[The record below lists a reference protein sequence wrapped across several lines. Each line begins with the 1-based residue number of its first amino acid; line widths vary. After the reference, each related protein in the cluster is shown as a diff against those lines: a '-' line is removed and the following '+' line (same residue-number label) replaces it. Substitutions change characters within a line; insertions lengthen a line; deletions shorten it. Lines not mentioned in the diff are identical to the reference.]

1 LTIIKQCI
9 IFITTSVLVCNVFI
23 MPETAC
29 PPKEWILPSRNKGS
43 YSIQSVENAL
53 DVLEALCEEDDE
65 VRISR
70 LSEKLKMNKTSV
82 FRLLA
87 TFESRGYVER
97 KKDSGKYRLGLSA
110 YEIGQKLIS
119 RMGLIKHAHPVMERL
134 ARKFD
139 EAVYIA
145 VPRGD
150 EILFLDMVDTSQQV
164 KIVPLIG
171 KRFPQPTTAPGQ
183 VIMANRPM
191 AAPAE
196 ATPEMKSRLNRI
208 NQNGYAC
215 ETGGLGD
222 GICCLAVPLFATDG
236 ELSGCLCL
244 VGPDFRITSEKIEAE
259 LLPNLRETGNIIS
272 SKLGF
277 HSSYITRRIS

>member
-1 LTIIKQCI
+1 
-9 IFITTSVLVCNVFI
+9 
-23 MPETAC
+23 MPARD
-29 PPKEWILPSRNKGS
+29 KDS

-97 KKDSGKYRLGLSA
+97 KKDSGKYKLGLSA

-119 RMGLIKHAHPVMERL
+119 RMGLLKHARPVMERF
-134 ARKFD
+134 ARGCD
-139 EAVYIA
+139 EALYVA
-145 VPRGD
+145 VQRGN
-150 EILFLDMVDTSQQV
+150 EVLFLDMVDTSQQV
-164 KIVPLIG
+164 KIVPLVG
-171 KRFPQPTTAPGQ
+171 KRFPLTTTAPGQ
-183 VIMANRPM
+183 VILANQPLSDEHQPGNNDAQTLSDLGQIRQ
-191 AAPAE
+191 A
-196 ATPEMKSRLNRI
+196 
-208 NQNGYAC
+208 GFAC

-222 GICCLAVPLFATDG
+222 GICCLAVPLFSTEG
-236 ELSGCLCL
+236 ELNGCLCL
-244 VGPDFRITSEKIEAE
+244 VGPDFRLTPEKVEKD
-259 LLPNLRETGNIIS
+259 LLPKLKETGDIIS

-277 HSSYITRRIS
+277 HNPYITRRIS

>member
-1 LTIIKQCI
+1 
-9 IFITTSVLVCNVFI
+9 
-23 MPETAC
+23 M
-29 PPKEWILPSRNKGS
+29 PKERNLPSRDKDS

-53 DVLEALCEEDDE
+53 DVLEALCEEDEE

-119 RMGLIKHAHPVMERL
+119 RMGLLKHAHPVMERF
-134 ARKFD
+134 ARECD
-139 EAVYIA
+139 EAIYIV

-164 KIVPLIG
+164 KIIPLVG
-171 KRFPQPTTAPGQ
+171 KRFPQATSAPGHVIRAHQTTGPSYAVDDPTTD
-183 VIMANRPM
+183 I
-191 AAPAE
+191 
-196 ATPEMKSRLNRI
+196 I
-208 NQNGYAC
+208 NQARQSGFAC
-215 ETGGLGD
+215 ETGGLGE
-222 GICCLAVPLFATDG
+222 GITALAVPLFATGG

-244 VGPDFRITSEKIEAE
+244 VGPDFRLTPDKIESD
-259 LLPNLRETGNIIS
+259 LIPKLKDTGDIIS
-272 SKLGF
+272 SKLG
-277 HSSYITRRIS
+277 HHNPYLTRRIS